1 MPSFFWGK
9 PTSAMP
15 ISEVFLKFTIV
26 LRHVYGGLIFILY
39 YKDVAYLQAMMTI
52 ANKEEMN
59 LKLKKLAAVLAA
71 IMMLTLVTA
80 CSANEGNAAGSAAK
94 TISVSGSTSV
104 GPLVEKLAE
113 ANKGENENAKI
124 EVNQIGSSA
133 GITNAIKGVSEIG
146 MSSRDL
152 KEEEKAEGLKETI
165 IAHDGIAV
173 VVHTANKVGNLTLEQ
188 VKEIYTGK
196 ITNWSEL
203 GGDDAEIVV
212 VSREDGSGSRDAFQ
226 EITGFESAELSKDA
240 VVANGNGNIKTTVN
254 SNEQAIGYVSFEY
267 LDDSVSP
274 VMIDGVEAT
283 QENVLEGAYSLSRPF
298 IMVYKEDGISEEGKQ
313 FIDYILSEDGQKI
326 VSESGAIPVQ

>member
-1 MPSFFWGK
+1 M
-9 PTSAMP
+9 
-15 ISEVFLKFTIV
+15 
-26 LRHVYGGLIFILY
+26 
-39 YKDVAYLQAMMTI
+39 
-52 ANKEEMN
+52 
-59 LKLKKLAAVLAA
+59 KLKKLAAALAA

-113 ANKGENENAKI
+113 ANKGENDKI

-173 VVHTANKVGNLTLEQ
+173 VVHTANKVGNLTMEQ

-226 EITGFESAELSKDA
+226 EIIGFESAELSKDA

-254 SNEQAIGYVSFEY
+254 NNEQAIGYVSFEY
-267 LDDSVSP
+267 LDASVSP

-298 IMVYKEDGISEEGKQ
+298 IMVYKEGSISKEGKQ

-326 VSESGAIPVQ
+326 VSGSGAIPVQ